1 MNEIMQQQLSIFYN
15 LWRESMLM
23 YEEWSKQRGLSY
35 NCVMVLY
42 SLCEDKDCTQKK
54 IAQKWL
60 LPKQTINTVLKDF
73 KRRGLIL
80 LSPLPSDKRNK
91 LIRLTPE
98 GKKYAFGIIS
108 ELRSLELFVM
118 SHLGLQRVARMNA
131 DFKEFVTLF
140 REKGAV

>member
-1 MNEIMQQQLSIFYN
+1 MNETMQQQLSIFYN
-15 LWRESMLM
+15 LWQESMLM

>member
-1 MNEIMQQQLSIFYN
+1 MNETMQQQLSIFYN

-60 LPKQTINTVLKDF
+60 LPKQTINTAVSYTHLWSAKC
-73 KRRGLIL
+73 RR
-80 LSPLPSDKRNK
+80 K
-91 LIRLTPE
+91 
-98 GKKYAFGIIS
+98 A
-108 ELRSLELFVM
+108 
-118 SHLGLQRVARMNA
+118 
-131 DFKEFVTLF
+131 
-140 REKGAV
+140 